1 MNLAK
6 ISTIEVPAQPFNAP
20 SIYDWLIGCL
30 EGTNQGPFM
39 MLQDIVAAPVSSPT
53 GSHYSTTSQ
62 SRARNPFSPPPMPP
76 PLPTQ
81 KRVFARLTPR
91 TRVIT
96 ELYTTLT
103 APGSAD
109 VDVVARMVEL
119 KMNTASLERLPE
131 GIAVP
136 LREAIAR
143 CQEQPP
149 TTWGVQALDLVGRKD
164 LRMLIDPGKGRKEGG
179 SKWQSV
185 GF

>member
-1 MNLAK
+1 
-6 ISTIEVPAQPFNAP
+6 
-20 SIYDWLIGCL
+20 
-30 EGTNQGPFM
+30 M
-39 MLQDIVAAPVSSPT
+39 MLQDIVTVSVSSPT
-53 GSHYSTTSQ
+53 GSHYSTASQ

-91 TRVIT
+91 TRVMT

-103 APGSAD
+103 APGSSD
-109 VDVVARMVEL
+109 IDVVARMVEL
-119 KMNTASLERLPE
+119 KMNPASLEKLPE
-131 GIAVP
+131 GMAVP

-179 SKWQSV
+179 AKWQSV
-185 GF
+185 TTLVERGVEIAMLIIFILLGPNTRGNERCPCHLQLHF

>member
-1 MNLAK
+1 
-6 ISTIEVPAQPFNAP
+6 
-20 SIYDWLIGCL
+20 
-30 EGTNQGPFM
+30 M
-39 MLQDIVAAPVSSPT
+39 MLQDIIAVPVSSPT

-62 SRARNPFSPPPMPP
+62 YRARNPFSPPPMPP
-76 PLPTQ
+76 PLPIQ

-91 TRVIT
+91 TRAIT

-103 APGSAD
+103 TPGSGD

-119 KMNTASLERLPE
+119 KMNTASMEKLPE

-185 GF
+185 RTIFDEDEYNLVMLIRLLLGSNT